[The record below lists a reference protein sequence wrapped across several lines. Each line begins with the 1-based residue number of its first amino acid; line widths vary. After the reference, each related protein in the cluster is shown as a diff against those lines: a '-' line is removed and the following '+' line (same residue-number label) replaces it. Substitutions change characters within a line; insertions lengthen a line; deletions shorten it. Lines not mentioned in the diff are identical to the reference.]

1 MITRLADSH
10 VRLGL
15 LAAACVLA
23 AVEAFAQQSAAPVHS
38 SPSCRELARRFD
50 LIAAEAGSLERTTAL
65 FAAGDAEATMAP
77 RSRRSQSLF

>member
-1 MITRLADSH
+1 
-10 VRLGL
+10 LGL
-15 LAAACVLA
+15 LAVAGVLA
-23 AVEAFAQQSAAPVHS
+23 AVAALAQQPAAPVPA
-38 SPSCRELARRFD
+38 SPACGELARRFD